1 MKLITLKLKVQFLSS
16 LFNIF
21 TMPQFDLFTFS
32 AQIFWALF
40 FFIILYLSFIYY
52 LIPSISTTLKV
63 RSRKL
68 RLQSVAQTF
77 SSVSVS
83 ENVSLDLYVSTKLNP
98 EAFLY
103 TARFSSYW
111 KFMDSLAITG
121 CNVLGASLKRF
132 KFSNGLKDFKSFI
145 FLEACLFH

>member
-1 MKLITLKLKVQFLSS
+1 
-16 LFNIF
+16 
-21 TMPQFDLFTFS
+21 MPQFDLFTFS

-83 ENVSLDLYVSTKLNP
+83 ENVPLDLYVSTKLNP
-98 EAFLY
+98 EAFFIDSDY
-103 TARFSSYW
+103 IGYFS
-111 KFMDSLAITG
+111 LGNA
-121 CNVLGASLKRF
+121 LGASLKGF

>member
-1 MKLITLKLKVQFLSS
+1 
-16 LFNIF
+16 
-21 TMPQFDLFTFS
+21 MPQFDLFTFS

-68 RLQSVAQTF
+68 RFQSAAQTF

-83 ENVSLDLYVSTKLNP
+83 ENVPLDLYVSTKLNP

-103 TARFSSYW
+103 IASDYRLFLSYW
-111 KFMDSLAITG
+111 KFMDSLPLGNT
-121 CNVLGASLKRF
+121 LGASLKRF

>member
-16 LFNIF
+16 L
-21 TMPQFDLFTFS
+21 LTFLRCLNL
-32 AQIFWALF
+32 IYLPFLLKFFGLYF

-98 EAFLY
+98 EAFFIDSDY
-103 TARFSSYW
+103 IGYFS
-111 KFMDSLAITG
+111 LGNA
-121 CNVLGASLKRF
+121 LGASLKGF